1 MGALDIG
8 GLTGLVSAAEQDDNG
23 FPVLAV
29 VYAIASADMDA
40 QFTDTRADGLYI
52 TKVAGLH
59 LPQANPDAGLSYFIA
74 QGIQPFGE
82 RLAAISVLV
91 SEQFYH

>member
-1 MGALDIG
+1 LDIG
-8 GLTGLVSAAEQDDNG
+8 GLTGLVSAAEQDDDG

-29 VYAIASADMDA
+29 AYAIASADMDA

-52 TKVAGLH
+52 TKVACLR
-59 LPQANPDAGLSYFIA
+59 LPQANPDAGLGHPVA
-74 QGIQPFGE
+74 QGIQPFRK
-82 RLAAISVLV
+82 RLAAVIVLV